1 MTEYAARWDE
11 IEDKIKA
18 TEEMEIGSKDE
29 LEILPILT
37 RYTTFTDSMKKYMD
51 WRDKALNNALPIL
64 KNESTSITGSA
75 QKDKWDDHFAKMGQ
89 EAHKMILGFVPDDDK
104 TPLLRLFSEGIATLE
119 SIFFTKLK
127 SVPLAWFQGQ
137 VQVYTYQFYKEMN
150 SLEGKWKNLL
160 SKDQSIDS
168 KVKDTSAKVLE
179 IFKNIVNELVTQERA
194 GEAALLKSIGIAKRT
209 PGLPL
214 EMNAAL
220 TAVQVMLRKAQSFQ
234 KSIDDLVKIYM
245 DAYKNEET
253 VVILF
258 DQTRNGVR
266 EFLNKTNF
274 DTASD
279 EFEATCKNSIDIA
292 KQCKTKGQI
301 EDAVKFIEKAIPLV
315 KNLFDNF
322 KSQYEEFID
331 DNRGIFVGPV
341 GDKQLEEILERRSM
355 EYAWRDISGFNIQQK
370 LKDIHNDTV
379 RTWHVDINGLTD
391 EQRKEIEDFWRVELE
406 RLGRGLRLVAEGSTW
421 DRTKQIFTT
430 NRKQLESRVSSS
442 KGGLQ

>member
-1 MTEYAARWDE
+1 MAEYNARWDE
-11 IEDKIKA
+11 LEDKIKA
-18 TEEMEIGSKDE
+18 TEQREIGSKDE
-29 LEILPILT
+29 VEILPILT

-51 WRDKALNNALPIL
+51 WRDKALNGALPIL
-64 KNESTSITGSA
+64 KTESASITASA
-75 QKDKWDDHFAKMGQ
+75 QKGKWDDYFEKMGQ
-89 EAHKMILGFVPDDDK
+89 EAHTMILGFVPDDDK
-104 TPLLRLFSEGIATLE
+104 APVLRLFSEGIATLE

-137 VQVYTYQFYKEMN
+137 VQVYTYEFYTEMN

-160 SKDQSIDS
+160 SADQLADS

-194 GEAALLKSIGIAKRT
+194 GETSLLKAVGAAKRT

-214 EMNAAL
+214 EVNAAL
-220 TAVQVMLRKAQSFQ
+220 TAVQVMLMKAQSFQ
-234 KSIDDLVKIYM
+234 KSLDDLVRIYM
-245 DAYKNEET
+245 NAYKSEET

-258 DQTRNGVR
+258 EQTRIGVH

-274 DTASD
+274 DTATD
-279 EFEATCKNSIDIA
+279 EFEAISKNSMDIA
-292 KQCKTKGQI
+292 KQCKTKGQR
-301 EDAVKFIEKAIPLV
+301 EDAIKFIEKAIPLV
-315 KNLFDNF
+315 KNLFDEF
-322 KSQYEEFID
+322 KTQYEEFIA

-355 EYAWRDISGFNIQQK
+355 EYVWRDISGFNIQQK

-379 RTWHVDINGLTD
+379 RAWHVDINGLTD
-391 EQRKEIEDFWRVELE
+391 EQKKQIEDFWNVELE
-406 RLGRGLRLVAEGSTW
+406 KLGRGLRLVAEGSTF
-421 DRTKQIFTT
+421 DRVKQIFTT
-430 NRKQLESRVSSS
+430 NRKQLESKVSSS